1 MKIEEAKKH
10 LIAVAMAEVGYHEGG
25 NNYTKY
31 SEDQRISELYGW
43 NVQNQPWC
51 CTFVNWCF
59 LQAFGDIGA
68 EMTYGGSAA
77 CSAQADL
84 YRKNRAF
91 YTSRPEIGDQIF
103 FYSNG
108 GINHTG
114 IVAEVNGS
122 GIRTIEGNYSD
133 KVSVCTYTIGNSV
146 IAGYGRPKWD
156 LVVQDWEKP
165 WAVVVNGQI
174 VNSSEWKQDEDPALQ
189 EAAGKPVTVQAKGNH
204 DWKPP
209 LLKYAPDDYYE
220 AVKALQALLN
230 IRNFD
235 SGKADGYFGP
245 KTVAAVNR
253 AKRFYV
259 LECDGKCDLPLWEK
273 LMAI

>member
-1 MKIEEAKKH
+1 MTVEEAKKK

-31 SEDQRISELYGW
+31 AEDPRIAELYGW

-68 EMTYGGSAA
+68 KMTYGGSAA

-114 IVAEVNGS
+114 IVQEVNGS
-122 GIRTIEGNYSD
+122 AIRTIEGNYSD
-133 KVSVCTYTIGNSV
+133 KVSCCTYTIGNSV
-146 IAGYGRPKWD
+146 IAGYGRPKWS
-156 LVVQDWEKP
+156 LALEDWEKP
-165 WAVVVNGQI
+165 WTVVENGQV
-174 VNSSEWKQDEDPALQ
+174 VNSSENKQDADP
-189 EAAGKPVTVQAKGNH
+189 EANGKPVTVSKENH
-204 DWKPP
+204 DWTPP
-209 LLKYAPDDYYE
+209 LLKYDPDNYYAAA
-220 AVKALQALLN
+220 AVMQGLLN
-230 IRNFD
+230 CHNFD
-235 SGKADGYFGP
+235 SGKIDGYFGP
-245 KTVAAVNR
+245 KTEVAVNK
-253 AKRFYV
+253 ACRFY
-259 LECDGKCDLPLWEK
+259 GLPATSTCTKELWIE
-273 LMAI
+273 LGLTE

>member
-1 MKIEEAKKH
+1 MKKTEAVQA
-10 LIAVAMAEVGYHEGG
+10 LIALARAEIGYREGA
-25 NNYTKY
+25 NNYNKY
-31 SEDQRISELYGW
+31 AEDPRITELYGW

-59 LQAFGDIGA
+59 LQAFGEIGA
-68 EMTYGGSAA
+68 KMTYGGSAA

-133 KVSVCTYTIGNSV
+133 KVSSCTYTIGNSV
-146 IAGYGRPKWD
+146 IAGYGRPNWK
-156 LVVQDWEKP
+156 LVQEDWEKP
-165 WAVVVNGQI
+165 WIVVQNGQI
-174 VNSSEWKQDEDPALQ
+174 MNSSEWQQNADP
-189 EAAGKPVTVQAKGNH
+189 EAAGKPVTVTASGNH
-204 DWKPP
+204 DWTPPFLKPDP
-209 LLKYAPDDYYE
+209 DNYYAAA
-220 AVKALQALLN
+220 AVLQGLLN
-230 IRNFD
+230 CHNFD
-235 SGKADGYFGP
+235 SGKIDGYFGP
-245 KTVAAVNR
+245 KTEAAVNKAR
-253 AKRFYV
+253 RYYG
-259 LECDGKCDLPLWEK
+259 LDETGKCDDDLWEK
-273 LMAI
+273 LGVR